1 MKSIEKKWGTRP
13 KPGARE
19 DCFGFNKN
27 AKRCE
32 VMKETFCRYGECAFY
47 KESGTLY
54 KGCQNKGDINT
65 CAACYE
71 LRGKYI

>member
-1 MKSIEKKWGTRP
+1 MRLTGKKLGARP

-19 DCFGFNKN
+19 DCFGFNKS

-47 KESGTLY
+47 KESGTLC

-65 CAACYE
+65 CTACYE